1 VFSACICGARPLS
14 GRDGFGVARGRFF
27 DDRRGVFDDRRG
39 VRRGECIEEIYL
51 TTPRQ
56 PGTGFFSRIGVTG
69 ESAIA
74 VRDTFVAAITDFVVE
89 NVPCDQAIRF

>member
-14 GRDGFGVARGRFF
+14 GRDGFGVARGRF
-27 DDRRGVFDDRRG
+27 FDDRRG

-69 ESAIA
+69 ETAIA

>member
-27 DDRRGVFDDRRG
+27 DDRRGVRRG
-39 VRRGECIEEIYL
+39 ACIEEIYL

-69 ESAIA
+69 ETAIA